1 MTVANRDLIR
11 SINQF
16 SILNAIRVAGV
27 ISRVELAEVTG
38 QSRASV
44 TNITASLI
52 EQDLIY
58 EKETADTTQRGRKR
72 MLLALNSDAA
82 YVVGVKLSAF
92 RISCAVTDMQA
103 EVKSSIIMP
112 VRTSERP
119 VEFVADLIEEGIR
132 HCISEAGLNTGK
144 ISGIG
149 IGVPGFVDYHTG
161 VCRWTPLYKT
171 GDVPLKDLVRDR
183 FQITTFIENDS
194 NTVTLAHQWF
204 GEGRDTDNFLVV
216 SIEDGIGMGIV
227 VNGQIYRG
235 QQGFAA
241 EFGHVVVEPGGL
253 LCRCGK
259 RGCVEA
265 YASDFSI
272 VDAARRALGR
282 GDWVCERGADLT
294 IGEITAAAHHGEPAL
309 RKIFA
314 RAGRALGMGL
324 SGLIQI
330 FNPSKIIISG
340 EGVRAGD
347 LMFNALRKAI
357 DTYTNPEIRSS
368 TEIIIQKWR
377 DTDWARGAACLALQ
391 EFYKSPLETV
401 RPHAPLPDP

>member
-1 MTVANRDLIR
+1 MAVVNRDLIR

-16 SILNAIRVAGV
+16 SILNAIRVAGT
-27 ISRVELAEVTG
+27 ISRVEIAEVTG
-38 QSRASV
+38 QSRAAV

-52 EQDLIY
+52 EQNLIY
-58 EKETADTTQRGRKR
+58 EKETVDTTQRGRKR
-72 MLLALNSDAA
+72 ILLALNPEAA

-132 HCISEAGLNTGK
+132 HCISEAGLNPGK

-149 IGVPGFVDYHTG
+149 IGVPGFVESRSG

-171 GDVPLKDLVRDR
+171 GDVSLRDLIRKR
-183 FQITTFIENDS
+183 FDITTFIENDS

-204 GEGRDTDNFLVV
+204 GEGKDTDNFLVI

-227 VNGQIYRG
+227 VNGQMYRG
-235 QQGFAA
+235 QDGFAA
-241 EFGHVVVEPGGL
+241 EFGHVVVEPGGVP
-253 LCRCGK
+253 CRCGK

-265 YASDFSI
+265 YSSDFSI
-272 VDAARRALGR
+272 LNAARAELEKGA
-282 GDWVCERGADLT
+282 WACERGADLT
-294 IGEITAAAHHGEPAL
+294 IGDITRAALKGEPAL

-314 RAGRALGMGL
+314 RAGRFLGMGL
-324 SGLIQI
+324 AGLIQI

-347 LMFNALRKAI
+347 LMFDALREAI
-357 DTYTNPEIRSS
+357 GTYTNQEILMS
-368 TEIIIQKWR
+368 TEIVIQKWR

-391 EFYKSPLETV
+391 EFYKSPL
-401 RPHAPLPDP
+401 DM

>member
-1 MTVANRDLIR
+1 VAVANRDLIR

-16 SILNAIRVAGV
+16 SILNTIRIAGA
-27 ISRVELAEVTG
+27 ISRVEIADVTG

-52 EQDLIY
+52 EQNLIY
-58 EKETADTTQRGRKR
+58 EKETVDTTQRGRKR
-72 MLLALNSDAA
+72 VLLALNPEAA
-82 YVVGVKLSAF
+82 YVAGVKLSAF

-103 EVKSSIIMP
+103 EVKSSIVMP
-112 VRTSERP
+112 VRTNERP

-132 HCISEAGLNTGK
+132 HCISEAGLNAGK
-144 ISGIG
+144 ITGIG
-149 IGVPGFVDYHTG
+149 IGVPGFVDSG
-161 VCRWTPLYKT
+161 SGICRWTPLYKT
-171 GDVPLKDLVRDR
+171 GEVPLKELIRKR
-183 FQITTFIENDS
+183 FDITTFIENDS

-204 GEGRDTDNFLVV
+204 GEGKDSDNFLVI

-241 EFGHVVVEPGGL
+241 EFGHVVVEPGGV

-265 YASDFSI
+265 YSSDFSI
-272 VDAARRALGR
+272 LDAARNALDR
-282 GDWVCERGADLT
+282 GEWVCDRGADLT
-294 IGEITAAAHHGEPAL
+294 IGDITLAAREGEPAL
-309 RKIFA
+309 RKIFT
-314 RAGRALGMGL
+314 RAGRFLGMGL

-347 LMFNALRKAI
+347 LMFKSLNEAI
-357 DTYTNPEIRSS
+357 RAYTNQEIRAS
-368 TEIIIQKWR
+368 TEIVIQKWR

-391 EFYKSPLETV
+391 EFYKSPLDMI
-401 RPHAPLPDP
+401 RH